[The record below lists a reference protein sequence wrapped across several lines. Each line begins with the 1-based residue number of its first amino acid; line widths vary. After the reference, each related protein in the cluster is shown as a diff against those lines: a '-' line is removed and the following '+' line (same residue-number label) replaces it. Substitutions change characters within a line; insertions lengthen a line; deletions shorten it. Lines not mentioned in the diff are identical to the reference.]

1 MVQRASS
8 SIAARLLSAE
18 YLAAHVRLA
27 DAHWE
32 RTDCK
37 HTINGAPVHS
47 VSCGDPERRI
57 EHTSIAQEIW
67 HAVRLSRRA
76 HPAINAVYLASNMN
90 CSDPRV
96 GVIASMLAQRSVRL
110 VCAQQ
115 TLLHH
120 AAADMFVASLVEQE
134 LCVRAAGFIGSKYS
148 TWTDTVKGM
157 RSQQERADSYSFE
170 ELWAS
175 GIR

>member
-1 MVQRASS
+1 
-8 SIAARLLSAE
+8 
-18 YLAAHVRLA
+18 VRLA

-37 HTINGAPVHS
+37 HTINGQPVHS

-67 HAVRLSRRA
+67 HAVRLSRRT
-76 HPAINAVYLASNMN
+76 HPDIESVYLASNMN
-90 CSDPRV
+90 CSDARV
-96 GVIASMLAQRSVRL
+96 GVIGSMLAQRSVRL

-115 TLLHH
+115 QLQQH
-120 AAADMFVASLVEQE
+120 AAGDTFVASLVEQQ
-134 LCVRAAGFIGSKYS
+134 LCARATGFIGSKYS
-148 TWTDTVKGM
+148 TWTDTVRGL
-157 RSQQERADSYSFE
+157 RTPQQRADTFSFE